1 VVLDSSPAPGEIFEP
16 GLGQKITLTGVP
28 GKPKLTIV
36 GLASSVT
43 GTAGGWVAPGEITR
57 LRANGTPDTA
67 QLLYRFRSA
76 ATAAAVSADEHA
88 VSTALPAGTVTGT
101 QSYLAI
107 EAQEKSGIAPFVPF
121 LVAFGIIGL
130 VMSVLIVAN
139 VVSGAVVS
147 GYRRI
152 GILKSIGF
160 TPGQVVAAYAGQVSV
175 PAIIGCLG
183 GVVLGNVL
191 SIPLLA
197 QTANA
202 FGVGALGVPVWV
214 DLTVAAV
221 MCVLVGLAALLPSL
235 RAGRLSAVQAIA
247 LGRAP
252 RTGRGYAAHR
262 LLGRLRLPR
271 PVTIGLASPFAR
283 PARTSLTLAAVLLGA
298 ITVTFAVGLSTSL
311 SRVVTGLSH
320 TTTEQVQ
327 VQVAGGGPGGNIR
340 KVRGGPVGPAPHSP
354 SAAVVERT
362 MAAALRA
369 VPGARHYVAE
379 MDSDVAVDG
388 AAQRVQLTAFDGNAS
403 WTGYELIS
411 GHWYTGPGQVDV
423 PTGFL
428 IATGK
433 SVGDTITLGFHGR
446 QIPVRIVGQVF
457 DTDNNGVDVFTSWS
471 TVSAAAPGTPPS
483 QYDIQLTSGTSAS
496 AYAEQLGRRIGTAYA
511 VSVNNNSSTTLTLMQ
526 GLIGT
531 LTLMLA
537 IVAGLGVLNTVV
549 LSTRER
555 VHDLGVFKAVGMT
568 PRQTIAMVVCWVA
581 GTGLIAGVIAVP
593 AGEVLHRYVLPAMA
607 NAANTGLPAAILNAY
622 SGWEL
627 GLLALSGLAIAVVG
641 ALLPASWAA
650 GTRTATALHT
660 E

>member
-1 VVLDSSPAPGEIFEP
+1 
-16 GLGQKITLTGVP
+16 
-28 GKPKLTIV
+28 
-36 GLASSVT
+36 
-43 GTAGGWVAPGEITR
+43 
-57 LRANGTPDTA
+57 
-67 QLLYRFRSA
+67 
-76 ATAAAVSADEHA
+76 
-88 VSTALPAGTVTGT
+88 
-101 QSYLAI
+101 
-107 EAQEKSGIAPFVPF
+107 
-121 LVAFGIIGL
+121 
-130 VMSVLIVAN
+130 M
-139 VVSGAVVS
+139 
-147 GYRRI
+147 
-152 GILKSIGF
+152 
-160 TPGQVVAAYAGQVSV
+160 

-202 FGVGALGVPVWV
+202 FGVGALGVPLWV
-214 DLTVAAV
+214 DVTVAAV
-221 MCVLVGLAALLPSL
+221 MCVLVGLAALGPSL

-252 RTGRGYAAHR
+252 RTGRGYGAHR

-271 PVTIGLASPFAR
+271 PVTIGLAAPFAR

-320 TTTEQVQ
+320 VTTEQVQ
-327 VQVAGGGPGGNIR
+327 VQVAPAGLGRHRAQAGRRP
-340 KVRGGPVGPAPHSP
+340 GPAAAPRGHP
-354 SAAVVERT
+354 ALSAAAVERT

-369 VPGARHYVAE
+369 EPGTWRYVAE
-379 MDSDVAVDG
+379 MDG
-388 AAQRVQLTAFDGNAS
+388 AANVAGTSQRVELTAFDGNAS

-411 GHWYTGPGQVDV
+411 GHWFTRPGQVVV

-428 IATGK
+428 TATGK
-433 SVGDTITLGFHGR
+433 AVGDTIEMDVNGR
-446 QIPVRIVGQVF
+446 PIPVRIVGQVF
-457 DTDNNGVDVFTSWS
+457 DTDNDGVDLLTSWR
-471 TVSAAAPGTPPS
+471 TVAAAEPGQAPT
-483 QYDIQLTSGTSAS
+483 QYDIELRPGTSAD
-496 AYAEQLGRRIGTAYA
+496 AYARALGTRLGTSYYVQAN
-511 VSVNNNSSTTLTLMQ
+511 SRSSTTLTLMQ

-593 AGEVLHRYVLPAMA
+593 AGDVLHRFVLPAMA
-607 NAANTGLPAAILNAY
+607 NAANTGLPAVILNAY

-627 GLLALSGLAIAVVG
+627 GALALAGLAIAVVG

-650 GTRTATALHT
+650 GTRTATALHA